1 MEPVFHG
8 GDPGPRGPD
17 VKKERRPWP
26 SEIAQ
31 DIDEEIASHLE
42 ERREEYA
49 ARGLD
54 AVEAEAAARRK
65 FGNREDVAETCRAID
80 RRVHEQE
87 RWVSMVTDL
96 RQDLGYAVRQF
107 RRNPGFAAV
116 AILTL
121 ALGMGATTTIF
132 TLANW
137 ALLRPVPG
145 VADPANVSVFWVGR
159 PGDKGSF
166 NPGRLSYP
174 NLADA
179 IARVKSMSL
188 GAYQRGGPVAVAG
201 GGQAARNVATD
212 YVTAGYFDVLGVQM
226 QMGRPFNAAEDT
238 PPSPFL
244 GAVISDRLWQ
254 SMFHRDPGV
263 LQQPLD
269 IAGIRFSILGVAAPA
284 FHGTE
289 RLSNT
294 DIWLPGASYPIVSHM
309 PTARYDA
316 RGTGGYFELVA
327 RRVPG
332 ATWPQA
338 QAELQSLRAWLRDEY
353 PNENAKFGTTG
364 FHLMGPIGPPPLG
377 RQILQRVIGFAA
389 GSASALVMLTACANV
404 AGLLMIRGIARR
416 SEIGIRKALGA
427 GRWRLIR
434 QHLVEGML
442 LWTLGGAAA
451 VTLVMFLRST
461 VDIGSF
467 VGIGSLDMAP
477 PIDWRVLAFTGAV
490 SLVVGLVFSIDPA
503 IRATRADPAETL
515 RSATPAATRRMFA
528 GTSLAVFQL
537 SASLTLLVGAFLLA
551 ATLMNLARVPLGF
564 DPGGVFGFYV
574 QPSSVGYAEPASLD
588 YVNDFQ
594 RRLRQVAGVRSVAA
608 ADGAPF
614 FGGGSMLR
622 RVQPGGVDG
631 ARAFETPSNVVF
643 SSDYFKTLAVPLIGG
658 RLFTDADFAAAQ
670 RGESRL
676 AIVSEGLARRLF
688 GRPDA
693 VGRQIEFPN
702 QRGSGPSSEII
713 GVVGAARFNSLVDE
727 PEDMLYELAGPKG
740 MWRGATII
748 VRTSGSVPIAEKARA
763 IATELNPSLPLS
775 PVLSMAEAVARS
787 RAEWDS
793 LARLLG
799 ILAIVAVVLACV
811 GLYGVIAHGV
821 AQRRQEFGIR
831 LALGATRAELFR
843 LVLRR
848 TAAIMGAGLVVGLAG
863 AYAFAQVLS
872 ARLVG
877 VNPLDPVWWSLAVFS
892 LLIVAVL
899 ASVKPARAATR
910 VDVNE
915 TLRAI

>member
-1 MEPVFHG
+1 M
-8 GDPGPRGPD
+8 
-17 VKKERRPWP
+17 KKERRPWP
-26 SEIAQ
+26 SEIAR
-31 DIDEEIASHLE
+31 DVDEEIASHLE
-42 ERREEYA
+42 LRREEYA

-54 AVEAEAAARRK
+54 AAEAEAAAHRK
-65 FGNREDVAETCRAID
+65 FGNREDVAAACRLID
-80 RRVHEQE
+80 RGVRDQE
-87 RWVSMVTDL
+87 RWASMLTDL

-159 PGDKGSF
+159 PSEKGFFS
-166 NPGRLSYP
+166 PGRLSYP
-174 NLADA
+174 NMADV
-179 IARVKSMSL
+179 IARLKAMSL

-201 GGQAARNVATD
+201 GGQAARNVSTD
-212 YVTAGYFDVLGVQM
+212 YVTAGYFGVLGTRM
-226 QMGRPFNAAEDT
+226 QIGRPFTAAEDT

-254 SMFHRDPGV
+254 AMFQRRPDV
-263 LQQPLD
+263 LQETLD
-269 IAGIRFSILGVAAPA
+269 VAGVRFSILGVAAPA

-294 DIWLPGASYPIVSHM
+294 DLWLPGATYPIVSHLAA
-309 PTARYDA
+309 ARYEA

-327 RRVPG
+327 RLAPG
-332 ATWPQA
+332 ATWPRA
-338 QAELQSLRAWLRDEY
+338 QAELESLRAWLRDEY
-353 PNENAKFGTTG
+353 PADNSKFSTVG
-364 FHLMGPIGPPPLG
+364 FHLMGPIGPPPMG
-377 RQILQRVIGFAA
+377 REILQRVIGFAA
-389 GSASALVMLTACANV
+389 GAASALVMLIACANV
-404 AGLLMIRGIARR
+404 AGLLMIRGIVRR
-416 SEIGIRKALGA
+416 SEIGVRKALGA

-461 VDIGSF
+461 VDIASF
-467 VGIGSLDMAP
+467 VGIGGLDMTP
-477 PIDWRVLAFTGAV
+477 PIDWRVLAFTGGV
-490 SLVVGLVFSIDPA
+490 SLVVGLLFSIDPA

-515 RSATPAATRRMFA
+515 RSATPAATQRMFA

-564 DPGGVFGFYV
+564 DPDGVFGFYV
-574 QPSSVGYAEPASLD
+574 QPSSVGYAEPASLE
-588 YVNDFQ
+588 YLNDFQ
-594 RRLRQVAGVRSVAA
+594 RQLRQVAGVRSVAA
-608 ADGAPF
+608 AEGAPF
-614 FGGGSMLR
+614 FGGANHVR
-622 RVQPGGVDG
+622 RVQPGGAD
-631 ARAFETPSNVVF
+631 AAQAYETYSNVVF
-643 SSDYFKTLAVPLIGG
+643 SPDYFTTLGVPLIGG

-676 AIVSEGLARRLF
+676 AVVSEGLARRLF

-702 QRGSGPSSEII
+702 QQRSAQSYEII
-713 GVVGAARFNSLVDE
+713 GVVGTARFNSLVE
-727 PEDMLYELAGPKG
+727 APEDMIYEPAGPRS
-740 MWRGATII
+740 MWRGATVI
-748 VRTSGSVPIAEKARA
+748 VRTSGSVPLAEKARA
-763 IATELNPSLPLS
+763 IATALNPSLPVS
-775 PVLSMAEAVARS
+775 PVLSMADAVARS

-799 ILAIVAVVLACV
+799 ILAIVAVILACV

-821 AQRRQEFGIR
+821 AQRRHEFGIR
-831 LALGATRAELFR
+831 LALGATRAEVFQ

-848 TAAIMGAGLVVGLAG
+848 TTAIMGVGLAFGLAG

-872 ARLVG
+872 TRLVG
-877 VNPLDPVWWSLAVFS
+877 VHPLDPVWWSLAVFS
-892 LLIVAVL
+892 LVLVAVL

-910 VDVNE
+910 VDISEMLKAV
-915 TLRAI
+915 